1 LLGIRKLF
9 KCDPKELQR
18 SLELEDQL
26 IKERLKSPDFRKTFD
41 EYCIKTFGSDI
52 ETLGAGQ
59 PKA

>member
-1 LLGIRKLF
+1 LF

-41 EYCIKTFGSDI
+41 EYCIKTFGWDI
-52 ETLGAGQ
+52 ETMGRAQ
-59 PKA
+59 PMA